1 MACATSH
8 CFHPGCILGC
18 AERIHLIELGAK
30 ALLALDVFKKIEQAY
45 FQIRV
50 ASIGGMRLNRTALE
64 GWIKE

>member
-8 CFHPGCILGC
+8 CFHPGSILGC

-30 ALLALDVFKKIEQAY
+30 ALLALDEKKLEQAY